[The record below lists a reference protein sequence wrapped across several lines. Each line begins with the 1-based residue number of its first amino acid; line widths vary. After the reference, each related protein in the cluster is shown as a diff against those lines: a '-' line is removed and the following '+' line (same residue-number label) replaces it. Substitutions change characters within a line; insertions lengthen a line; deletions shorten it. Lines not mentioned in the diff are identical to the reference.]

1 MRHVLFFLTLFFTSG
16 CSTRSVNYDRYKI
29 LKKYSSNFD
38 IFVDNEKTDLETLI
52 LDKDNIE
59 KLQINKRT
67 KEVNITQFNKPE
79 YIETKNFNLDTLSAT
94 RKGATKEKVE
104 LVIIDGIPLTDDL
117 KLKTRIDPNAIE
129 YLTIISHEEMNKMTL
144 CKAYEGDVLL
154 IKTK

>member
-1 MRHVLFFLTLFFTSG
+1 MRIVIVILILSYTFG
-16 CSTRSVNYDRYKI
+16 CATRNVNYDRYKI
-29 LKKYSSNFD
+29 LKKYASDYD
-38 IFVDNEKTDLETLI
+38 IYVDNEKTDLETLF

-59 KLQINKRT
+59 KVHINKQT
-67 KEVNITQFNKPE
+67 KELNITQIKQPE

-94 RKGATKEKVE
+94 RQGASKKKVE

-129 YLTIISHEEMNKMTL
+129 SFTIISKEEINKKAL

-154 IKTK
+154 ITTK